1 MEHLTQAGFLLPNL
15 KTTLRVDGDD
25 DENLTQ
31 YLLRSMNRLDTLAG
45 VPVDYLSDLE
55 AQELLFNRIRY
66 DYNTSLEYWE
76 ENFSQHI
83 LSFMMRYGVDSL

>member
-1 MEHLTQAGFLLPNL
+1 MDHTAQANALLDTL
-15 KTTLRVDGDD
+15 KTTLRIDGDD
-25 DENLTQ
+25 DENLIQ

-45 VPVDYLSDLE
+45 VPVDYLLDLE

-66 DYNTSLEYWE
+66 DYNSSLEYWE
-76 ENFSQHI
+76 ENFSQPI

>member
-1 MEHLTQAGFLLPNL
+1 MPNL
-15 KTTLRVDGDD
+15 KMTLRVDGDD

-31 YLLRSMNRLDTLAG
+31 YLLRSMDRLDTLAG

-66 DYNTSLEYWE
+66 DYNASLEYWE

-83 LSFMMRYGVDSL
+83 LSFIMRYGVESL

>member
-1 MEHLTQAGFLLPNL
+1 MDHTAQANALLDTL
-15 KTTLRVDGDD
+15 KTTLRIDGD
-25 DENLTQ
+25 DENLIQ

-45 VPVDYLSDLE
+45 APVDYLSDLE

-76 ENFSQHI
+76 ENFSQPI